1 MLNRS
6 CLKKF
11 WFTRKSLDL
20 PRIPTHMIIN
30 HSDFKLDVT
39 SEIGNLRALLI
50 HSPDNGLGKVVPS
63 KAQDWLF
70 EDIVH
75 LETMRKNEYDYYV
88 KLLMYFLDPGKIKG
102 KLKDIDAEESKRGFF
117 KPDDTDFH
125 ASNQVIEI
133 QSLLTDILRE
143 DDIRKKLVASVCA
156 IEHCH
161 YRLQLKL
168 IDTEPVELAKI
179 IISGSLNRDEMIFA
193 PIPNLIFSRDIGVA
207 VNNYMLL
214 NKPAKKAR
222 ARETLLA
229 RYIFFNHPLFANYRD
244 NILEIPETVQHFLR
258 PGEDNE
264 QKTTLEGGDVMM
276 VSPQHLLI
284 GCSERTSV
292 SGANEAIKLLFAH
305 KVVKKVTVV
314 KIPHKR
320 DYMHI
325 DTIFTQVKRNMWVLL
340 RSLAITEPYM
350 DNHEP
355 ASWFADKKSKD
366 KVEIVQF
373 ENGKKPVTFD
383 SIEDLLSDI
392 STNDLGS
399 KKKTKFIYSGNDTF
413 PFDAREQWTDSCNL
427 LAVKEGVVLGYDRND
442 KTVDAFKQQGFDVI
456 RVADLLQKFENDEL
470 DPQKMKNTLIL
481 MPSSELSRARG
492 GFHCMSM
499 PLLRDKIL

>member
-1 MLNRS
+1 MTLSNS
-6 CLKKF
+6 K
-11 WFTRKSLDL
+11 
-20 PRIPTHMIIN
+20 
-30 HSDFKLDVT
+30 FKLDVT

-75 LETMRKNEYDYYV
+75 LDTMRKNEYDYYV
-88 KLLMYFLDPGKIKG
+88 KLLMYFLDPAKIKG
-102 KLKDIDAEESKRGFF
+102 KLAQIDSEENNRSFY
-117 KPDDTDFH
+117 KPDDKDFH
-125 ASNQVIEI
+125 ASNKVIEI
-133 QSLLTDILRE
+133 QTLLEDILQE
-143 DDIRKKLVASVCA
+143 GDIRKKLVASVCA
-156 IEHCH
+156 IEGCN
-161 YRLQLKL
+161 YQLQTQL
-168 IDTEPVELAKI
+168 IATEPSELAKI
-179 IISGSLNRDEMIFA
+179 IISGSLNKNEMIFA

-229 RYIFFNHPLFANYRD
+229 RYIFFNHPLFASYRN

-276 VSPQHLLI
+276 VSPEHLLI
-284 GCSERTSV
+284 GCSERTSA
-292 SGANEAIKLLFAH
+292 SGASEAIKLLFKH
-305 KVVKKVTVV
+305 DVVKKVTIV

-340 RSLAITEPYM
+340 RSLSITESQAEM
-350 DNHEP
+350 EEP
-355 ASWFADKKSKD
+355 IAWFADKKSKD

-373 ENGKKPVTFD
+373 RKDKKPKTFNT
-383 SIEDLLSDI
+383 IEDLLANI
-392 STNDLGS
+392 SEKDLES
-399 KKKTKFIYSGNDTF
+399 PEKTQFIYSGGDIF
-413 PFDAREQWTDSCNL
+413 PYNSREQWTDSCNL

-442 KTVDAFKQQGFDVI
+442 KTVEAFKEKGFAI
-456 RVADLLQKFENDEL
+456 IKVAELLKQFESGEL
-470 DPQKMKNTLIL
+470 NPETMTDTLIL
-481 MPSSELSRARG
+481 MPSAELSRARG

-499 PLLRDKIL
+499 PLQRDAII

>member
-1 MLNRS
+1 MTLSNS
-6 CLKKF
+6 
-11 WFTRKSLDL
+11 
-20 PRIPTHMIIN
+20 N
-30 HSDFKLDVT
+30 FKLDVT

-75 LETMRKNEYDYYV
+75 LDTMRKNEYDYYV
-88 KLLMYFLDPGKIKG
+88 KLLMYFLDPSKIKG
-102 KLKDIDAEESKRGFF
+102 RLAEIDADENNRSFY
-117 KPDDTDFH
+117 KPDDKNFH
-125 ASNQVIEI
+125 ASAKVIEI
-133 QSLLTDILRE
+133 QTLLEDILHE
-143 DDIRKKLVASVCA
+143 PDIRKKLVASVCA
-156 IEHCH
+156 IEGCS
-161 YRLQLKL
+161 YNLQTQL
-168 IDTEPVELAKI
+168 ITTEPSELAKI
-179 IISGSLNRDEMIFA
+179 IISGSLNKDEMIFA

-229 RYIFFNHPLFANYRD
+229 RYIFFNHELFAAYRN

-258 PGEDNE
+258 PGEDGD

-284 GCSERTSV
+284 GCSERTSA
-292 SGANEAIKLLFAH
+292 SGANEAIKLLFKH
-305 KVVKKVTVV
+305 DVVKKVTIV

-340 RSLAITEPYM
+340 KSLSITDSP
-350 DNHEP
+350 DDLDDP
-355 ASWFADKKSKD
+355 LTWFSGKKSKD

-373 ENGKKPVTFD
+373 RKDKKPKTFQT
-383 SIEDLLSDI
+383 IEDLLRNI
-392 STNDLGS
+392 SEKDLECEEGS
-399 KKKTKFIYSGNDTF
+399 TEFVYSGGDVF
-413 PFDAREQWTDSCNL
+413 PYNSREQWTDSCNL

-442 KTVDAFKQQGFDVI
+442 HTVDAFRQKGFDI
-456 RVADLLQKFENDEL
+456 IKVADLLKQFESGERNPES
-470 DPQKMKNTLIL
+470 MKDTLIL
-481 MPSSELSRARG
+481 MPSAELSRARG

-499 PLLRDKIL
+499 PLQRDAL